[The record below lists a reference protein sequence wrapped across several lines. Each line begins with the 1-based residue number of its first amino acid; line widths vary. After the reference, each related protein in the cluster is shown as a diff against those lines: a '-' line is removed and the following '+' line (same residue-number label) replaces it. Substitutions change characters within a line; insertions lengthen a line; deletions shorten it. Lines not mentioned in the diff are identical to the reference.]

1 MPGCSL
7 YLSVS
12 AVLVNAA
19 PALRKGGQV
28 SPRRFAKDR
37 RVLDLINL
45 WMSYSP
51 IVGQYLA

>member
-45 WMSYSP
+45 WMNYSP